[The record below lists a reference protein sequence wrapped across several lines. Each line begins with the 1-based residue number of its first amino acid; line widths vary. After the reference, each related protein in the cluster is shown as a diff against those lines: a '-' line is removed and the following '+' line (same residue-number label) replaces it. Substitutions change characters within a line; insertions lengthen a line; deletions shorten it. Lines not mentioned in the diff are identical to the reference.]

1 MIIHWRRCMTESDL
15 TRLTFTLQ
23 LEPMGCVGR
32 LNCAEL
38 GKLVLGLI

>member
-1 MIIHWRRCMTESDL
+1 MIIHWRRCMTQLDL
-15 TRLTFTLQ
+15 TRVTFTLQ
-23 LEPMGCVGR
+23 PELMGCVGR